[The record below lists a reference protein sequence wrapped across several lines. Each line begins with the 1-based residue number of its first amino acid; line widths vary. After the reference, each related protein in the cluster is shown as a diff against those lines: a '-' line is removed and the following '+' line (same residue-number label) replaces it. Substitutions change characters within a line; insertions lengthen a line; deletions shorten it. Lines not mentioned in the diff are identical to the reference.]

1 MAKSREAKSELLA
14 KYKALLTEKNGF
26 IAVDTKSIDNAT
38 VTTLKKQL
46 KAEGNNMAV
55 VKNTVFK
62 IALDEAK
69 YPVESADFDG
79 QTGIITYDDDPTVI
93 AKFVKKVQ
101 KDTELLDAKFGVV
114 EGEFVTKERIMQLA
128 EIPSREQLLAKML
141 GSMLS
146 PVSGFMNAVTGNAKG
161 FVQVLKQLSE
171 KEGDAATEDKKA
183 A

>member
-38 VTTLKKQL
+38 VTDLKKQL

-62 IALDEAK
+62 IALEEAK
-69 YPVESADFDG
+69 YPVESADFEG
-79 QTGIITYDDDPTVI
+79 QTGIITYDDDPTII

-114 EGEFVTKERIMQLA
+114 KGEFITKERIMQLA
-128 EIPSREQLLAKML
+128 EIPSREELLAKLL
-141 GSMLS
+141 GSMTS
-146 PVSGFMNAVTGNAKG
+146 PISGFMNAITGNVRG
-161 FVQVLKQLSE
+161 FVQVLHQMSE
-171 KEGDAATEDKKA
+171 KGEGAAEESA